1 MLAAN
6 ILWISLLRSMANVNI
21 QIKHLVLVTIV
32 LAVFL
37 IAISINNYNMPQS
50 LASKGNNSTGE
61 KQSEQQQQDF
71 NTCVNKSMD
80 KLLNGFLNFS
90 DPDPVSHCFDQFF
103 KNNINRGNGTNNN
116 NGGGNNNLNDN
127 SSFANV

>member
-1 MLAAN
+1 MT
-6 ILWISLLRSMANVNI
+6 NVNI

-37 IAISINNYNMPQS
+37 IPISINNYNMPQS

-61 KQSEQQQQDF
+61 KQSEQQQDF

-103 KNNINRGNGTNNN
+103 KNNINNGNGTNNN
-116 NGGGNNNLNDN
+116 NGSGNNNLNNN

>member
-1 MLAAN
+1 MTE
-6 ILWISLLRSMANVNI
+6 INI
-21 QIKHLVLVTIV
+21 QIKHLILVTIA

-50 LASKGNNSTGE
+50 LASKGNNITGE
-61 KQSEQQQQDF
+61 KQSEQQQDF

-103 KNNINRGNGTNNN
+103 KNNINNGNGTNNN
-116 NGGGNNNLNDN
+116 GGNNNNLNNN

>member
-1 MLAAN
+1 
-6 ILWISLLRSMANVNI
+6 MAYVNMR
-21 QIKHLVLVTIV
+21 IKHLVIVTIV

-80 KLLNGFLNFS
+80 KLLNGSLNFS

-103 KNNINRGNGTNNN
+103 KNNINNGNGTNNN
-116 NGGGNNNLNDN
+116 NGSGNNNNLN

>member
-1 MLAAN
+1 MTRIN
-6 ILWISLLRSMANVNI
+6 IR
-21 QIKHLVLVTIV
+21 IKHLVLITIT

-37 IAISINNYNMPQS
+37 IAIGINNYNTPQS

-61 KQSEQQQQDF
+61 KQSKQQHQDF

-90 DPDPVSHCFDQFF
+90 DPDPISHCFDQFF
-103 KNNINRGNGTNNN
+103 KNNINNGNGTNN
-116 NGGGNNNLNDN
+116 NGGGNNNILNNN

>member
-1 MLAAN
+1 MT
-6 ILWISLLRSMANVNI
+6 NVNI

-37 IAISINNYNMPQS
+37 IVISINNYNMPRS

-103 KNNINRGNGTNNN
+103 KNNINNGNATNNN
-116 NGGGNNNLNDN
+116 NGGGNNNPNNNSGLANGYLN
-127 SSFANV
+127 V

>member
-1 MLAAN
+1 MT
-6 ILWISLLRSMANVNI
+6 NVNI

-37 IAISINNYNMPQS
+37 IAISINNYNMPRS

-103 KNNINRGNGTNNN
+103 KNNINNGNATNNN
-116 NGGGNNNLNDN
+116 NGGGNNNPNNN
-127 SSFANV
+127 SSLANGYLNV

>member
-1 MLAAN
+1 MT
-6 ILWISLLRSMANVNI
+6 NVNI

-37 IAISINNYNMPQS
+37 IAISINNYNMPRS

-71 NTCVNKSMD
+71 STCVNKSMD
-80 KLLNGFLNFS
+80 KLLNGFLNSS

-103 KNNINRGNGTNNN
+103 KNNINNGNATNNN
-116 NGGGNNNLNDN
+116 NSGGNNNPNNNSGLANGYLN
-127 SSFANV
+127 V

>member
-1 MLAAN
+1 MTD
-6 ILWISLLRSMANVNI
+6 INI

-37 IAISINNYNMPQS
+37 IGISINNYNMPQS
-50 LASKGNNSTGE
+50 LALKGNNSTDE
-61 KQSEQQQQDF
+61 RQSAQQQQDF

-103 KNNINRGNGTNNN
+103 KNNINNGNGTNNN
-116 NGGGNNNLNDN
+116 GRGNNNNLNNN
-127 SSFANV
+127 SGLANGYLNV